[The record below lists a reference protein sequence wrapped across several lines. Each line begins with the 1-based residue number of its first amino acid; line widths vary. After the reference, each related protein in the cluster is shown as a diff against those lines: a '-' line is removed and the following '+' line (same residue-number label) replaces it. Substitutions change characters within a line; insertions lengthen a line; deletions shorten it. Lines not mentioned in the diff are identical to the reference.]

1 MQGYQLSFFTQQDKR
16 HAGYPLGEWIIDE
29 ACRLG
34 IRGAT
39 LFTASEGFGRRH
51 KLHSSQ
57 FFELADQ
64 PLEVTMAVSAE
75 EAQQLMERL
84 REEHVDL
91 FYIKTPIEFGTV
103 GGTPS

>member
-1 MQGYQLSFFTQQDKR
+1 MQGYQLTFFTQQDKR

-39 LFTASEGFGRRH
+39 MIAGSEGFGRRH
-51 KLHSSQ
+51 KLHSSH

-75 EAQQLMERL
+75 EAQQLMARL
-84 REEHVDL
+84 RQEKVHV
-91 FYIKTPIEFGTV
+91 FYVKAPIEFGV
-103 GGTPS
+103 IGED